1 MKIKEKQIKN
11 DFGSIRNFLRSTP
24 FSVNTYMALKNK
36 KGDSFAGTKSKAF
49 QLKELLR
56 QKNYIIEENVA

>member
-1 MKIKEKQIKN
+1 MKIKEKQIKD

-24 FSVNTYMALKNK
+24 FSMSVYSALKNK

-49 QLKELLR
+49 QLKELLK
-56 QKNYIIEENVA
+56 QKNYIQEENAA